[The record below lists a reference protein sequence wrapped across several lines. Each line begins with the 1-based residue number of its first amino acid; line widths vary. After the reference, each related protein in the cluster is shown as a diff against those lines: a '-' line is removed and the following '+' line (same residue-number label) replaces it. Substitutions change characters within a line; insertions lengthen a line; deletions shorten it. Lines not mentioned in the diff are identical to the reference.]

1 MTKNYVPTK
10 KLADLDLNSELK
22 SFDLNLLS
30 KRGKAISVADY
41 RSERGDVVAA
51 ILYGHAALDD
61 NEVVKAY
68 ADRLKACA
76 DRNNFYLTD
85 GFVDYLTGETF
96 SGFGGLFGCGLKL
109 CQNCTA
115 RLASR
120 NRGIAVRAVENT
132 KLIRREHECYAEEEE
147 NYKLFGEFAL
157 LPETIKRKTVIEQE
171 ELRAITLT
179 MPQVFGSLVLT
190 MQVHRRAWDLFRKLK
205 FTKIY
210 LTSIIKGVEFTIR
223 ENGTYHV
230 HSHLLVS
237 GFFLQGYLFKHFWT
251 ECVRKAFEEFGLEF
265 KVDKFLDVKFQ
276 QITTIEEALIE
287 VCKYLTKSESWDKI
301 PAAHLLEIA
310 EVKRWDRMFEVS
322 GNFRKTLSRLKA
334 ERALAEEVLSSHVN
348 KESTFTEGV
357 ARGLT
362 YFNTD
367 GIVDGSVSEASESFG
382 ISEEISDKSSVKAK
396 RISWR
401 EVVKEQG
408 LEKYREIFYR
418 QVEFTRNLRKLRLI
432 IKYPDAN
439 FTDLDGNAWDL
450 AEIEAFAQRIASRGI
465 ELGI

>member
-30 KRGKAISVADY
+30 KRDKAISVADY

-85 GFVDYLTGETF
+85 GFVDYSTGETF

-120 NRGIAVRAVENT
+120 NRGIAIRAVENT
-132 KLIRREHECYAEEEE
+132 KLIRREHECYAEEEK

-157 LPETIKRKTVIEQE
+157 LPETVERKTIIEQE
-171 ELRAITLT
+171 ELRAVTLT

-223 ENGTYHV
+223 PNGTYHV

-237 GFFLQGYLFKHFWT
+237 GFYLQGYLFKHFWT

-276 QITTIEEALIE
+276 QITTIEEALKE

-348 KESTFTEGV
+348 KESTFAEGV

-367 GIVDGSVSEASESFG
+367 GITDGSVSEASDSFG

-439 FTDLDGNAWDL
+439 FTDLDGKAWDL
-450 AEIEAFAQRIASRGI
+450 AEIESFAQRLASRGI

>member
-1 MTKNYVPTK
+1 MSSNPKLFKTK
-10 KLADLDLNSELK
+10 KLPAELLADFDNAARLK
-22 SFDLNLLS
+22 KL
-30 KRGKAISVADY
+30 KAISVADY

-51 ILYGHAALDD
+51 LLEQYAAPDN

-68 ADRLKACA
+68 AERLRACA

-85 GFVDYLTGETF
+85 GFVDFETGETF
-96 SGFGGLFGCGLKL
+96 SGFGNLLGCGLKL
-109 CQNCTA
+109 CQSCTA
-115 RLASR
+115 RAGSR
-120 NRGIAVRAVENT
+120 NRAIAVRAVENT
-132 KLIRREHECYAEEEE
+132 ELIRRKHECYKEEEK
-147 NYKLFGEFAL
+147 NYKKFGEFAL
-157 LPETIKRKTVIEQE
+157 LPDTIKRKVVIEQE

-179 MPQVFGSLVLT
+179 MPQVFGSLLLT
-190 MQVHRRAWDLFRKLK
+190 MKVQRRAWDLMRKLK

-223 ENGTYHV
+223 ENGTYHL

-237 GFFLQGYLFKHFWT
+237 GFFLEGYLFKHFWT

-276 QITTIEEALIE
+276 QITTIEEGLKE

-310 EVKRWDRMFEVS
+310 EIRRWDRMFEVS

-334 ERALAEEVLSSHVN
+334 ERALAEEVLSSYV
-348 KESTFTEGV
+348 KDKSTFTDSV
-357 ARGLT
+357 ARDLT

-367 GIVDGSVSEASESFG
+367 GITDGSVSAASESFG
-382 ISEEISDKSSVKAK
+382 ISEEISDKSSVKPK
-396 RISWR
+396 RVSWR

-408 LEKYREIFYR
+408 LEKYLEIFYR

-439 FTDLDGNAWDL
+439 FTDLDGRAWNL
-450 AEIEAFAQRIASRGI
+450 AEIEAFAQRIASRGVK
-465 ELGI
+465 LDV

>member
-1 MTKNYVPTK
+1 MTTKYKSLK
-10 KLADLDLNSELK
+10 KLADLDLNSELNQ
-22 SFDLNLLS
+22 FDSVSAS
-30 KRGKAISVADY
+30 KQRKAISVADY

-51 ILYGHAALDD
+51 LLEQYAAPDN

-68 ADRLKACA
+68 AERLRACA

-85 GFVDYLTGETF
+85 GFVDFETGETF
-96 SGFGGLFGCGLKL
+96 SGFGNLLGCGLKL
-109 CQNCTA
+109 CQSCTA
-115 RLASR
+115 RAASR
-120 NRGIAVRAVENT
+120 NRAIAVRAVENT
-132 KLIRREHECYAEEEE
+132 ELIRREHECYKEEE
-147 NYKLFGEFAL
+147 NNYKMFGEFAL
-157 LPETIKRKTVIEQE
+157 LPDTVKRKVVIEQE

-179 MPQVFGSLVLT
+179 MPQVFGSLLLT
-190 MQVHRRAWDLFRKLK
+190 MQIHRRAWDLMRKLK

-223 ENGTYHV
+223 ENGTYHL

-237 GFFLQGYLFKHFWT
+237 GFFLEGYLFKHFWT

-276 QITTIEEALIE
+276 QITTIEEGLKE

-310 EVKRWDRMFEVS
+310 EIRRWDRMFEVS

-334 ERALAEEVLSSHVN
+334 ERALAEEVLSSYV
-348 KESTFTEGV
+348 KDKSTFTDSV

-362 YFNTD
+362 YIYTD
-367 GIVDGSVSEASESFG
+367 GITDGSVSAASESFG
-382 ISEEISDKSSVKAK
+382 ISEEISDKSSVKPK
-396 RISWR
+396 RVSWR

-432 IKYPDAN
+432 LKYPDAN
-439 FTDLDGNAWDL
+439 FTDLDGRAWDL
-450 AEIEAFAQRIASRGI
+450 VEIEAFAQRIASRGVK
-465 ELGI
+465 LDV